1 MTHSASSPESS
12 KNLAALAL
20 ALAVFAFAPGIAL
33 AQHGGGGGH
42 AGGGGFGGGHTGG
55 SGFGGSHSSA
65 PSHSGSSHSAP
76 AATSRPANHPSSIT
90 TPVNGGASGNAVIH
104 APNFG
109 VPASTNA
116 SGSTAFAFH
125 SQPAAPRT
133 TVIGF
138 PPADSHVA
146 PVTPALR
153 DGSGA
158 LSFSGQG
165 HEIWQDAPAR
175 GSVNAVTAARP
186 SPSERTLFGRSPSVI
201 ARPYQPP
208 RVIYYQPFF
217 FGSGFGFFGP
227 FGAFGNGFCDPF
239 WGVDPVFG
247 CGGLGYGGGFGYGFG
262 YGYGYGNYFG
272 SSYDNS
278 FSVGST
284 SGPMDYQNDTPSN
297 GYGTYSPAPT
307 PAEGTDQQ
315 SVSAAP
321 PTATV
326 IYFKDGTSHE
336 VLSYWLDAGKLHYI
350 TNYGGET
357 TVDMGQLDLQR
368 TVDEN
373 TRLGVDFTLR
383 PNPPAAPA
391 TQSAPPQQ

>member
-1 MTHSASSPESS
+1 
-12 KNLAALAL
+12 
-20 ALAVFAFAPGIAL
+20 
-33 AQHGGGGGH
+33 
-42 AGGGGFGGGHTGG
+42 
-55 SGFGGSHSSA
+55 
-65 PSHSGSSHSAP
+65 
-76 AATSRPANHPSSIT
+76 
-90 TPVNGGASGNAVIH
+90 VNGGASGNAVIH
-104 APNFG
+104 SPNFG
-109 VPASTNA
+109 VPASTKA
-116 SGSTAFAFH
+116 SGATVFAFH

-165 HEIWQDAPAR
+165 HEIWQDDPAR
-175 GSVNAVTAARP
+175 GSVNAVTAAHP
-186 SPSERTLFGRSPSVI
+186 STAERTLFGRSPSLI

-208 RVIYYQPFF
+208 RFIYYQPIF
-217 FGSGFGFFGP
+217 FGSAFG
-227 FGAFGNGFCDPF
+227 FGAFGSGFCDPF
-239 WGVDPVFG
+239 WGFDPAFG
-247 CGGLGYGGGFGYGFG
+247 CGGLGYGGGFGPGYGF
-262 YGYGYGNYFG
+262 GYGYGNYFG
-272 SSYDNS
+272 SGYDNS

-284 SGPMDYQNDTPSN
+284 TGPADYQNDTPSN
-297 GYGTYSPAPT
+297 DDGAYSPGAS
-307 PAEGTDQQ
+307 AEQGADQQ
-315 SVSAAP
+315 SAAP
-321 PTATV
+321 APAPPATV
-326 IYFKDGTSHE
+326 IYLKDGTSSE

-383 PNPPAAPA
+383 PNPPAAPPMES
-391 TQSAPPQQ
+391 TPQ